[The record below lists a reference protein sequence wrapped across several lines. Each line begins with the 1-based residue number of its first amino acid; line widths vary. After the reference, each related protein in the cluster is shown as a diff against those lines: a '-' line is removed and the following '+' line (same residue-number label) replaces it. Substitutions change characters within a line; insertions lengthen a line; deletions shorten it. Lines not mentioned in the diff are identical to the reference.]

1 MAVLS
6 SGLAMAF
13 SLALAPTAFQ
23 ATPEVERAAEALAC
37 ASIMKDVVEQFE
49 EYAAS
54 NTPTDADHARVAPYR
69 TLADR
74 AEAEFNRL
82 IAPMPRQT
90 GEQVFPRADA
100 IVVAAMDSD
109 PAWDRLEASCSARFQ
124 VSLG

>member
-1 MAVLS
+1 MAAFTAGFAV
-6 SGLAMAF
+6 AF
-13 SLALAPTAFQ
+13 SLALTPTLLQ
-23 ATPEVERAAEALAC
+23 STPEVERAAEALAC
-37 ASIMKDVVEQFE
+37 ASITKSVVEQFE
-49 EYAAS
+49 AYAAT
-54 NTPTDADHARVAPYR
+54 NTPTDADRARVAPYR

-124 VSLG
+124 IPLG